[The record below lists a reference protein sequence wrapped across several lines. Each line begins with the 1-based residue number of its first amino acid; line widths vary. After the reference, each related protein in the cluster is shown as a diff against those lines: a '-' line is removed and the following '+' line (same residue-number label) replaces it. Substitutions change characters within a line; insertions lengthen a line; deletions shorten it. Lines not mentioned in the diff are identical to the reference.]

1 MEDLKN
7 VIKSIIEEVKTL
19 EQKIDETTKKA
30 IEISNVVTP
39 STTES
44 LKEVIKF
51 TEESSNKIIA
61 KIDKVEENCKII
73 DKEVNVLLQLNPL
86 DSIKT
91 KLETIRDKNAENM
104 KILLEVYELF
114 SFQDLSAQ
122 QIKEVI
128 NILEETKKHLLN
140 LAVTSI
146 EASQNLTEDEK
157 KVVSGKVHEL
167 LTGDRI
173 FQEDVDKLLEE
184 LGL

>member
-1 MEDLKN
+1 MEDLKG
-7 VIKSIIEEVKTL
+7 VIRSIIEEVKTL
-19 EQKIDETTKKA
+19 EQKIEETTRKA
-30 IEISNVVTP
+30 MEITNVVTP

-44 LKEVIKF
+44 LREVIEF
-51 TEESSNKIIA
+51 TEESSNKIISE
-61 KIDKVEENCKII
+61 IDKVEENCKII
-73 DKEVNVLLQLNPL
+73 DKEVNDLLNLNPVN
-86 DSIKT
+86 SIKK
-91 KLETIRDKNAENM
+91 KLEVIRDKNAENM
-104 KILLEVYELF
+104 QILLKVYELF

-140 LAVTSI
+140 LAIASI
-146 EASQNLTEDEK
+146 EASQELSEDEK
-157 KVVSGKVHEL
+157 KVVSGKVHEF